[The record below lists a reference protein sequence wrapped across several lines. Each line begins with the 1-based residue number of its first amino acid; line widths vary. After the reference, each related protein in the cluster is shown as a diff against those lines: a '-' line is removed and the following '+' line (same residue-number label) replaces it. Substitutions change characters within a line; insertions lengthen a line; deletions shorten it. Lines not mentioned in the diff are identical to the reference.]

1 MKTSWRPIRTT
12 LIVGLIC
19 GLAFI
24 PLSLGLSV
32 FVNVATA
39 FALILW
45 LYAAVYSVFL
55 CRWGGKRSGS
65 ILFPLILLLAAVF
78 FSNSL
83 TAYFAAALLVF
94 SWIRSGICFERSLHG
109 LWAELVIGL
118 GGGALVS
125 FFVNGSGVT
134 WALGIWMFFL
144 IQALYFVFF
153 NVPVASDSKE
163 QNVDPFERSRRMAEE
178 ILF

>member
-1 MKTSWRPIRTT
+1 MKTFWRPIRTT
-12 LIVGLIC
+12 LVVGLIC

-32 FVNVATA
+32 FVDIATA
-39 FALILW
+39 FALIIW
-45 LYAAVYSVFL
+45 LYTAVYSVLL
-55 CRWGGKRSGS
+55 CRWGGKRSAS
-65 ILFPLILLLAAVF
+65 IIFPLLLLLAAVF
-78 FSNSL
+78 FTSSL
-83 TAYFAAALLVF
+83 TAFFIAALFIF

-109 LWAELVIGL
+109 MWAELAIGL

-125 FFVNGSGVT
+125 LFVNGSGVT

-144 IQALYFVFF
+144 IQALYFVFID
-153 NVPVASDSKE
+153 VPVASKSEKQDI
-163 QNVDPFERSRRMAEE
+163 DPFERSRRMAEE

>member
-1 MKTSWRPIRTT
+1 MKTSWRPVRTT
-12 LIVGLIC
+12 LVFGLIC
-19 GLAFI
+19 GLVFI

-32 FVNVATA
+32 FVNIATA

-45 LYAAVYSVFL
+45 LYTAAYSILL

-78 FSNSL
+78 FTNSL
-83 TAYFAAALLVF
+83 TAYFIAALLIF
-94 SWIRSGICFERSLHG
+94 SWIRSNICFERSLHG
-109 LWAELVIGL
+109 LWTELAIGL

-125 FFVNGSGVT
+125 IFINGTVVT
-134 WALGIWMFFL
+134 WALGVWMFFL

-153 NVPVASDSKE
+153 DVPVASKSEE
-163 QNVDPFERSRRMAEE
+163 QNFDPFEKSRRMAEE